1 MFCISL
7 QACEVTE
14 VTGFFFFG
22 KIVKIFFFSPVSKHL
37 RGDFVFKGR
46 SKSWRRCVIWATLKE
61 QWICRNG
68 LNVINFW
75 EIKKISRARTSKV
88 FYNSVSM
95 VTRTSHVTPSEQKAH
110 HSDVLHDTFISIP
123 LTSRLKLHGGIIGK
137 PLQKYFF
144 LHSSETVKKNE

>member
-14 VTGFFFFG
+14 VTGFFFFW

-61 QWICRNG
+61 QWICSNG

-110 HSDVLHDTFISIP
+110 HSDVLHDTFIFYPSHIKVKVTRGNNWK
-123 LTSRLKLHGGIIGK
+123 TS
-137 PLQKYFF
+137 
-144 LHSSETVKKNE
+144 TKKILLFAFIWNS